1 MKRRQRR
8 RGEFFSSRHSGKAS
22 SGRPLT
28 GERLEHRLALAVV
41 TPFTVRFTANDTGD
55 ITFAANTLMTAGPP
69 ATPTQIANVQNGVGS
84 KLNNNDFTMTYVDI
98 DGDASTFNSSAA
110 ALVMPAGSQVLFAGL
125 YWGARTNSSYPTGQ
139 TALRDNVK
147 FKAPGD
153 SGYTNLTG
161 TTIGTTNSSYHSFKD
176 VTNIVRAAGAGT
188 YTMANVQAI
197 SQASD
202 YYAGWSLVVAY
213 RAPGEPARNLTVFDG
228 YASVTS
234 SDPTATINIAG
245 FKAPTSGPVNATL
258 GFITYEG
265 DLGSTGDKV
274 LFNGGTGQKQLSDA
288 ANPANNFFNSTISN
302 RGSLV
307 ATKTPNYVNQMGY
320 DADLINANGLIAN
333 GATSATIG
341 LTTGGETYYPGVV
354 TSSIEIFAPDVGIVK
369 TVEDVNGGSLV
380 PGDELRYTMV
390 VSNAAGALDTAVN
403 VLLTDAIPAGT
414 TFKAGSL
421 LIDGVAKTDAPDSD
435 QAEYYASGNRVEFQ
449 LGTGAGGA
457 GTSGGRLVA
466 GQSTTVQFSVIVGNV
481 PGQVIENVAEVTYSG
496 ETSGFNLTATD
507 FANIAEAGADLVVMK
522 TDNNRQEYVGGQ
534 SFDYTIVVTNNGP
547 DAVVG
552 ARVVDSLPP
561 EIEAATWTATWSAG
575 SQPVRT
581 GSGNIDEE
589 VNLANGE
596 SVTFVVSVT
605 VRAGSFGDL
614 ANTVFVINPENTPDP
629 NPDNNTATD
638 INTARSPGNLTIVK
652 TVEDLTGSTPVQQ
665 GDTLRYTIVVTNPE
679 TNPDAPNETL
689 LNVSFNDLIP
699 SGTTFVPAS
708 ITSSRGGL
716 TYDVDT
722 NAITG
727 TLGNLAM
734 GDVVT
739 ITFEVEVGL
748 TLLPEIDNTAEAAG
762 TGETSSLPYDAEGT
776 ATIALVAS
784 ADLALTK
791 TGPVRF
797 VPGRPI
803 SYTIVV
809 RNDGPSAVDDARVV
823 DEFPVELSNVQ
834 WTAIWSQTSEPQQS
848 GSGNI
853 NELVDLA
860 NGETVTFTITA
871 DTDSTIRYLAQL
883 VNTAT
888 VTNPVTTPD
897 PDPSN
902 DSDSTTGIAY
912 PETDLSVLKTAD
924 KPMYVPGQSVIYT
937 ITVRNDGPS
946 KAAQVSVLDPL
957 DASVINVAA
966 VTWRVTDSRGFLGPT
981 SDTGS
986 LDTIIDLDA
995 DGFVTYE
1002 ITAPTLSS
1010 ARGQLVN
1017 TVTTSPSNQS
1027 NDPDP
1032 DPSDNTSSVTTNVL
1046 LPANLTVVK
1055 SVADLNGGV
1064 VQAGDVLRYT
1074 ITVSNPGS
1082 APTDAATNVILND
1095 VIPTFTTYKP
1105 GTLVITA
1112 GENAGA
1118 KTDAVDADQA
1128 EFIAGPS
1135 PAVRFQLGTG
1145 AGAGTGTPVGGTLV
1159 QTQSTTV
1166 TFDVIV
1172 GAGIPDSTVI
1182 TNTAIATGVGQESGQ
1197 SLSATGSAGIASP
1210 PAADLKLV
1218 KTGPA
1223 TFVPGQAFTYT
1234 LVVSNVGPSTST
1246 GATVADTL
1254 PAGVTGSWTAAYAGG
1269 GSGAASGS
1277 GDINTPV
1284 TLPAGATA
1292 TFTITVT
1299 PQATLTAALTNT
1311 ATVTP
1316 TDGKPDPNPGDNTS
1330 TVTSEAT
1337 PTADLVI
1344 VKTNGSGKSTYTPG
1358 EEMVYTIT
1366 VTNNGPSF
1374 VTGATVIDDLPAAIS
1389 FAEWTAS
1396 ITTGTGT
1403 VSGASGTGSI
1413 NETVN
1418 LAPGAVATFLVSAR
1432 VSSTATGNLVNTAQL
1447 LVPEGVID
1455 PNPGNN
1461 TSTDTDTPVDPA
1473 NLTVAKTVIDV
1484 NGGFIAAGDVL
1495 RYTITVSNPATIP
1508 TNPASNVALTD
1519 AIPALTTY
1527 VGGSARVVSGVA
1539 TVSGSA
1545 SGITATIGTLD
1556 PNETVTIEFEVTV
1569 NGGIPPS
1576 TTITNTASATGTDSV
1591 TGTPLSDDDTSDVST
1606 PPAAD
1611 LTVAKTGPATFVP
1624 GQSLTYTIVV
1634 SNSGPT
1640 DVTGA
1645 RVVDTL
1651 SPSLTATSVTVAY
1664 TGGASGPATLPAGNL
1679 DALVALPVGS
1689 RATFTI
1695 TASIAANAL
1704 AALAN
1709 TATVTN
1715 PAGVPD
1721 PNPQDNTST
1730 ITSTPTPVADLSI
1743 VKRPRGGSTA
1753 YTPGQPVVYE
1763 IIVSNTGPSRAVQ
1776 AVVSDPLTSPVISSA
1791 TWTAS
1796 GGSGFTG
1803 QTSGSGSI
1811 SQTIDLDPGATV
1823 TYIVTVQTNQ
1833 TATASLVNTA
1843 RVTPPAGTTDPDPDD
1858 NVSTST
1864 VTPNFAPAIIVAN
1877 DAACDSAPFVRVLDP
1892 VTGVVKAQF
1901 LAYEA
1906 SFRGGVRVYGADV
1919 TGDGV
1924 EEIITGSGAGRPSEV
1939 RVFTQNGEELT
1950 AYRTF
1955 PFGRG
1960 FTGGVEVAAGPVTG
1974 LGSIDIVAAQGSG
1987 GNLVR
1992 VFSVTPG
1999 AADPVANTASRQ
2011 FRPFG
2016 PKYTGG
2022 VRLATADIGT
2032 FAGSVPTS
2040 TSPDGIFEIIAG
2052 SGTGARATVVAQNAV
2067 PAATARIGAFNP
2079 IAPTYTRGVTVAR
2092 MPGSG
2097 GAADRV
2103 LVSGGMVSGSR
2114 VETWSYTTTPTRRF
2128 VRDAA
2133 FAAYP
2138 GTIAAVNAAAL
2149 DASNVF
2155 SVQGTAGKTTGV
2167 KKFTA
2172 PTGGVSSTLPS
2183 STAVTPPQRISVLR
2197 R

>member
-1 MKRRQRR
+1 MRRHKRQRTGTVCFR
-8 RGEFFSSRHSGKAS
+8 RSRSGPAA
-22 SGRPLT
+22 RPLDA
-28 GERLEHRLALAVV
+28 ERLEQRLALAVV
-41 TPFTVRFTANDTGD
+41 TPFTVRYTANDTGD

-98 DGDASTFNSSAA
+98 DADPSTFNSSAA
-110 ALVMPAGSQVLFAGL
+110 GLVMPAGSQVLFAGL

-139 TALRDNVK
+139 TALRDTVK

-176 VTNIVRAAGAGT
+176 VTNIVKAAGAGT

-234 SDPTATINIAG
+234 SDPTATINISG

-403 VLLTDAIPAGT
+403 VLLTDAIPVGT
-414 TFKAGSL
+414 TFKPGSL

-435 QAEYYASGNRVEFQ
+435 QAEYYTSGNRVEFQ

-457 GTSGGRLVA
+457 GSSGGRLVA

-507 FANIAEAGADLVVMK
+507 FANIAEAGADLVVTK

-534 SFDYTIVVTNNGP
+534 AFDYTIVVTNNGP
-547 DAVVG
+547 DAVTG

-614 ANTVFVINPENTPDP
+614 ANTVFVINPEDTPDP

-699 SGTTFVPAS
+699 SGTTFVPSS
-708 ITSSRGGL
+708 ITSSRGSL
-716 TYDVDT
+716 SYDAGANKV
-722 NAITG
+722 TG
-727 TLGNLAM
+727 TLGDLAM
-734 GDVVT
+734 GDVIT
-739 ITFEVEVGL
+739 ITFDVTVDP
-748 TLLPEIDNTAEAAG
+748 TLLPEINNIASATGA
-762 TGETSSLPYDAEGT
+762 GETSSLNYT
-776 ATIALVAS
+776 ADGEVAIALVSS
-784 ADLALTK
+784 ADLGLTK
-791 TGPVRF
+791 TGPGTF

-803 SYTIVV
+803 TYTIVV
-809 RNDGPSAVDDARVV
+809 TNNGPAAVAGATVTDT
-823 DEFPVELSNVQ
+823 FPEGLSNAQ
-834 WTAIWSQTSEPQQS
+834 WTATWSQASEPGQS

-860 NGETVTFTITA
+860 IGETVTFTITA
-871 DTDSTIRYLAQL
+871 DTDSTIQYLAQ
-883 VNTAT
+883 VKNTAT
-888 VTNPVTTPD
+888 VTSPVTTPD
-897 PDPSN
+897 PNPSN
-902 DSDSTTGIAY
+902 DSDWTTGIAL
-912 PETDLSVLKTAD
+912 PETDISVVKTAD
-924 KPMYVPGQSVIYT
+924 KPMYVPGQPVIYT

-946 KAAQVSVLDPL
+946 KAQQVSVLDPL
-957 DASVINVAA
+957 DASVIDVAA
-966 VTWRVTDSRGFLGPT
+966 VVWSVVDSSGFTGEPT
-981 SDTGS
+981 DTGS
-986 LDTIIDLDA
+986 LDVIIDLEA
-995 DGFVTYE
+995 GGFVTYV
-1002 ITAPTLSS
+1002 ITAPTLST
-1010 ARGQLVN
+1010 ARSQLVN
-1017 TVTTSPSNQS
+1017 TVTASPSNQS
-1027 NDPDP
+1027 NDP

-1055 SVADLNGGV
+1055 AVADLNGGV

-1182 TNTAIATGVGQESGQ
+1182 TNTATATGVGQESGQ
-1197 SLSATGSAGIASP
+1197 SLTASGSAGIASP

-1223 TFVPGQAFTYT
+1223 TYIPGQAFTYT
-1234 LVVSNVGPSTST
+1234 IVVSNVGPSIST
-1246 GATVADTL
+1246 AATVADAL
-1254 PAGVTGSWTAAYAGG
+1254 PAGVAGSWTAAYAGG
-1269 GSGAASGS
+1269 GSGAVSGS

-1396 ITTGTGT
+1396 ITTGTGV
-1403 VSGASGTGSI
+1403 VSAASGTGSI

-1461 TSTDTDTPVDPA
+1461 ESTDTDTPVDRA
-1473 NLTVAKTVIDV
+1473 NLTVVKTVIDV
-1484 NGGFIAAGDVL
+1484 NGGFITAGDVL
-1495 RYTITVSNPATIP
+1495 RYTITVSNPATVP
-1508 TNPASNVALTD
+1508 TNAASNVALTD
-1519 AIPALTTY
+1519 AIPTLTTY
-1527 VGGSARVVSGVA
+1527 VSGSARVVSGVA

-1569 NGGIPPS
+1569 DGGIPAS
-1576 TTITNTASATGTDSV
+1576 TVIENTALASGTDSV
-1591 TGTPLSDDDTSDVST
+1591 TGTPLSDDDTVGVST

-1679 DALVALPVGS
+1679 DALVNLPVGS
-1689 RATFTI
+1689 GATFTI

-1704 AALAN
+1704 ATLTN

-1721 PNPQDNTST
+1721 PNPQDNEST
-1730 ITSTPTPVADLSI
+1730 TTSTPTPVADLSI

-1763 IIVSNTGPSRAVQ
+1763 IIVSNTGPSRVVQ

-1791 TWTAS
+1791 TWTAA
-1796 GGSGFTG
+1796 GIGFTG
-1803 QTSGSGSI
+1803 QTSGSGPI
-1811 SQTIDLDPGATV
+1811 SQGIDLDPGATV
-1823 TYIVTVQTNQ
+1823 TYTVTVQTNQ

-1924 EEIITGSGAGRPSEV
+1924 EEIITGSGAGRSGEV

-1974 LGSIDIVAAQGSG
+1974 VGSIDIVAAQGSG

-2016 PKYTGG
+2016 PNYTGG
-2022 VRLATADIGT
+2022 ARLATADIGT
-2032 FAGSVPTS
+2032 FSGSTPTS
-2040 TSPDGIFEIIAG
+2040 ASPDGIFEIIAG
-2052 SGTGARATVVAQNAV
+2052 SGAGARATVVAQNAV

-2114 VETWSYTTTPTRRF
+2114 VETWSYTATPTRRF

-2138 GTIAAVNAAAL
+2138 GTTAAVNAAAL
-2149 DASNVF
+2149 DAANVY
-2155 SVQGTAGKTTGV
+2155 SVQGIAGKTTGV

-2183 STAVTPPQRISVLR
+2183 STAATPPQRISVLR